1 MSKRMLIELKS
12 IHNAMRTAL
21 EKYLVELASELSK
34 SGHKVTIQSNGK
46 ELLYILHTDINGSPV
61 EIDLFSEDTSN
72 NCTIGNIQFHLLDDG
87 GSILTVRAKSTID
100 DAVSDAI
107 AELDKFI
114 SEVADD
120 YITRAKDE
128 LNECL
133 VKDVP
138 IDEFYVLNTI
148 YNVLTDEDI
157 ELPSFLID
165 IIKGCKRPLRVILN
179 SPTLLSAIA
188 SAAYN
193 YDFK

>member
-46 ELLYILHTDINGSPV
+46 ELLYILHTDINGNHV
-61 EIDLFSEDTSN
+61 EIDLFSDDTSG
-72 NCTIGNIQFHLLDDG
+72 NCTIGNIQFHLLDDND
-87 GSILTVRAKSTID
+87 SILTVHAKSTVD

-107 AELDKFI
+107 VELNNFI
-114 SEVADD
+114 LEVGDS
-120 YITRAKDE
+120 YITRAKNE
-128 LNECL
+128 LVECL
-133 VKDVP
+133 IKDVP
-138 IDEFYVLNTI
+138 LDEFYVLNNI
-148 YNVLTDEDI
+148 YNVLTDEYI
-157 ELPSFLID
+157 ELPSFVID
-165 IIKGCKRPLRVILN
+165 IIKSSKRPLRVILN